1 MGEGEWSPRIFDRS
15 ESQQSACDGDKWCLL
30 CIIILVVI
38 SRIRER
44 ASDLIRNREP
54 GGETRLMQQSTVRR
68 LKTKRNKGEKSGAE
82 FNSV

>member
-38 SRIRER
+38 SWIRER

-54 GGETRLMQQSTVRR
+54 GGGNQANATIDSKE
-68 LKTKRNKGEKSGAE
+68 AE
-82 FNSV
+82 DQKK